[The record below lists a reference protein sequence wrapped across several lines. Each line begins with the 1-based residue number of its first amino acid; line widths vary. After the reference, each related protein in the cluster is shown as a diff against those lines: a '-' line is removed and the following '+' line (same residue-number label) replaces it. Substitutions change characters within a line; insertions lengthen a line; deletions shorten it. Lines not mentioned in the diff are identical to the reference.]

1 MSNYWA
7 KIVAR
12 LYKNG
17 KINTEDL
24 DKAVLKEM
32 ISEEEKQEILK
43 SIQIEEIVE
52 EIQDS
57 NKEIIIEETTE
68 ETENTNEEVIE
79 EETEIENDI
88 TEEIIETEITEENT

>member
-7 KIVAR
+7 KIIAR

-43 SIQIEEIVE
+43 SIQIEEI
-52 EIQDS
+52 QDS
-57 NKEIIIEETTE
+57 NEEIITEETTE